1 MAIQSDLVHPTL
13 NYEDPDP
20 ECRLPGIAAKPQE
33 RRIKVALVN
42 AFGFGSNNSSL
53 VLKRYD

>member
-1 MAIQSDLVHPTL
+1 MDQDKL
-13 NYEDPDP
+13 NHV
-20 ECRLPGIAAKPQE
+20 LTAKPQE

-53 VLKRYD
+53 VLKRFD